1 VRVLRHSAGGL
12 GLRNRN
18 HLVSRTSRARPLAA
32 HPALR
37 AGWVDFGVLVQDEGG
52 ERMSKEF
59 DAEVDAVLRAYKAM
73 IDKAE
78 QQALDARSA
87 AAAFSKGWD
96 ECRSSVVLPTLNKIV
111 ATLAEKQAVASVA
124 AVPNGVGV
132 FVPYPARADVRG
144 HSQPQV
150 SITANQSTSR
160 VEFKHMHGAG
170 GSGNDDNYS
179 VAEITPELI
188 EKHVLALIRDVYR

>member
-1 VRVLRHSAGGL
+1 
-12 GLRNRN
+12 
-18 HLVSRTSRARPLAA
+18 
-32 HPALR
+32 
-37 AGWVDFGVLVQDEGG
+37 
-52 ERMSKEF
+52 MSKEF

-96 ECRSSVVLPTLNKIV
+96 ACRSSVVLPTLNKIV

-124 AVPNGVGV
+124 AVPNGVGL

-144 HSQPQV
+144 HSQPHV
-150 SITANQSTSR
+150 TITANPSTSR
-160 VEFKHMHGAG
+160 VEFKHLHGAG
-170 GSGNDDNYS
+170 GSGNDGNYS
-179 VAEITPELI
+179 TAEITVELI
-188 EKHVLALIRDVYR
+188 EKHVLALVRDVYR